1 MSLNI
6 KIKRAT
12 REQLNTAAAA
22 NGLLQGEPY
31 LITDEDR
38 IAVGLSASTYKTFA
52 KESEIGAGATPA
64 LDNLASVAI
73 NTSLISDAD
82 DTDDLGST
90 VKRWANL
97 FVKTIGAT
105 ATRVTK
111 GWFTDL
117 EVTNLPTI
125 NGGTLASALNLSGTN
140 TGDQILPTRD
150 SLGLDTDDTPT
161 FAGALLSGLTASQLV
176 ATDASKNLQSL
187 AVATYPSLTELAY
200 LKGVTSALQTQLD
213 ALQPKKVQFGTEL
226 TAAADLTRAN
236 HAFKTT
242 FFNKSTDAD
251 LELQLADW
259 TLGDWFVIVQFGDG
273 KATIV
278 AENTNVKLPDEVVT
292 KDSGQTSYIECY
304 KIDGSDKYFR
314 TINMEEA

>member
-161 FAGALLSGLTASQLV
+161 FAGTLLSGLTASEIV

-213 ALQPKKVQFGTEL
+213 ALQPKKVQFGTEITADADI
-226 TAAADLTRAN
+226 TAAN
-236 HAFKTT
+236 HKFKTT
-242 FFNKSTDAD
+242 DINKSTAV
-251 LELQLADW
+251 
-259 TLGDWFVIVQFGDG
+259 TLTLKKNGFAVGEWFVLVQTGDG
-273 KATIV
+273 QFELDCDAEVTVPDWNKSAGKGFEMYVYCVDATTDANVFRIV
-278 AENTNVKLPDEVVT
+278 GGVE
-292 KDSGQTSYIECY
+292 
-304 KIDGSDKYFR
+304 
-314 TINMEEA
+314 

>member
-1 MSLNI
+1 MGFTNLN
-6 KIKRAT
+6 
-12 REQLNTAAAA
+12 LGSAA
-22 NGLLQGEPY
+22 NDGTGDTLRAGGE
-31 LITDEDR
+31 IINENFGK
-38 IAVGLSASTYKTFA
+38 AAQKELS
-52 KESEIGAGATPA
+52 
-64 LDNLASVAI
+64 NLSNVAI
-73 NTSLISDAD
+73 NESLILA
-82 DTDDLGST
+82 TDEAKDLGST
-90 VKRWANL
+90 AKKWLNL

-140 TGDQILPTRD
+140 TGDQTLPTRD

-213 ALQPKKVQFGTEL
+213 ALQPKKVQFGTEI
-226 TAAADLTRAN
+226 TADADITATN
-236 HAFKTT
+236 HKFKTT
-242 FFNKSTDAD
+242 DVNKSTAV
-251 LELQLADW
+251 
-259 TLGDWFVIVQFGDG
+259 TLTLKKNVFAVGEWFVLVQTGDG
-273 KATIV
+273 QFELDCDAEVTVPDWNKSAGKGFEMYVYCVDATTDANVFRIV
-278 AENTNVKLPDEVVT
+278 GGVE
-292 KDSGQTSYIECY
+292 
-304 KIDGSDKYFR
+304 
-314 TINMEEA
+314 